1 MNEECCGKC
10 MWHIR
15 SESDWTCSNDEAEA
29 YGLETEY
36 SDSCE
41 EFCDREN

>member
-1 MNEECCGKC
+1 MREEICGKC
-10 MWHIR
+10 KWHIHNGN
-15 SESDWTCSNDEAEA
+15 DWICSNDEAEA

-36 SDSCE
+36 SDSCA